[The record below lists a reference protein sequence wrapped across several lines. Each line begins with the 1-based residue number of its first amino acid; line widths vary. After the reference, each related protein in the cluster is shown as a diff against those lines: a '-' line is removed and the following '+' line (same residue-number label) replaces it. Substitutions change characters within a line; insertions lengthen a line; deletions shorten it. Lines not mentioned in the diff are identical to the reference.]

1 MYNQNEYTFYDV
13 VKINTIFL
21 RKKVK
26 MIKIVIIDD
35 EENILN
41 IVENIVK
48 KAMEN
53 KIEIYT
59 YLSVKKFWTDF
70 EEKMDFDIV
79 ISDVEMPE
87 IGGIELG
94 KRIKWKKSD
103 IYLIYLTS
111 YSMYAVQSYEIE
123 AYQYILK
130 ENMQYRLPIV
140 LSSLINKF
148 EKDKD
153 KFRFIGSPMNKE
165 KIYYKEIIYMCKE
178 KTSKY
183 VRFVTTRGIYKERI
197 TLTQIIKELG
207 SAEFLLTERGYVVNV
222 NHLDGIK
229 ENLITMDNGEQIII
243 SRSNLKRVKEQINLY
258 RGRL

>member
-94 KRIKWKKSD
+94 KRIKGKKSD

-153 KFRFIGSPMNKE
+153 KFF
-165 KIYYKEIIYMCKE
+165 
-178 KTSKY
+178 
-183 VRFVTTRGIYKERI
+183 
-197 TLTQIIKELG
+197 
-207 SAEFLLTERGYVVNV
+207 
-222 NHLDGIK
+222 
-229 ENLITMDNGEQIII
+229 
-243 SRSNLKRVKEQINLY
+243 
-258 RGRL
+258 RLESMMG

>member
-94 KRIKWKKSD
+94 KRIKGKSQ
-103 IYLIYLTS
+103 IYI
-111 YSMYAVQSYEIE
+111 
-123 AYQYILK
+123 
-130 ENMQYRLPIV
+130 
-140 LSSLINKF
+140 
-148 EKDKD
+148 
-153 KFRFIGSPMNKE
+153 
-165 KIYYKEIIYMCKE
+165 
-178 KTSKY
+178 
-183 VRFVTTRGIYKERI
+183 
-197 TLTQIIKELG
+197 
-207 SAEFLLTERGYVVNV
+207 
-222 NHLDGIK
+222 
-229 ENLITMDNGEQIII
+229 
-243 SRSNLKRVKEQINLY
+243 
-258 RGRL
+258 